1 MHYRTLS
8 VVVTVALLL
17 LLFTASNDP
26 SGLMAT
32 LGLFLSPIL
41 IVVLAVRILRA
52 PGVDKEPPARNKW
65 YYFD

>member
-8 VVVTVALLL
+8 ITVTIALLL
-17 LLFTASNDP
+17 LLYGAAAEA
-26 SGLMAT
+26 SGLIAT

-52 PGVDKEPPARNKW
+52 PDVEKEPPAQNKW
-65 YYFD
+65 YHFD